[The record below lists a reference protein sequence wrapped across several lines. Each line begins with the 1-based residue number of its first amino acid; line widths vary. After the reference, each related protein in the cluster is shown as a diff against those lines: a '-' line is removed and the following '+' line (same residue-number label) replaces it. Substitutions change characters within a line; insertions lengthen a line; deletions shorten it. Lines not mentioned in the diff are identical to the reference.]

1 MPAILVIENDDLEL
15 EFIRSVINEAIGKT
29 YSTLIARGGAQAIR
43 AARQNR
49 PELILLDVLLP
60 DMDGIDAIQEIR
72 RFLPRSCISIL
83 TASTDFYRAQ
93 KAIRLRVHDYM
104 LKPIKPRELRAV
116 LEQMAELAED
126 EAAANRRTS
135 AVPPEPEGGGEP
147 LFIREALQYIH
158 AHFEEKLNL
167 GDVAKRVYI
176 NTQYFSRVFKRETG
190 LTFTEY
196 LNDLRI
202 QAACRLLSSTSYP
215 AYRVAN
221 ECGFSDPSYF
231 NRVFLRYLEMTPQ
244 KYRRLYRD
252 SAECETPPPS
262 GGEDPLKK
270 VQGPEELS
278 NSDPQGPEIVP

>member
-15 EFIRSVINEAIGKT
+15 EFIRSVIHEAIGRT
-29 YSTLIARGGAQAIR
+29 YSILVARGGAQAVR
-43 AARQNR
+43 TARQNR

-72 RFLPRSCISIL
+72 RFLPGSCISIL

-93 KAIRLRVHDYM
+93 KAIRLRVYDYM
-104 LKPIKPRELRAV
+104 LKPIKPKDLKVV

-126 EAAANRRTS
+126 EAAANRRTP
-135 AVPPEPEGGGEP
+135 AVPAEPEGDGEEP

-158 AHFEEKLNL
+158 AHFEEKLSL
-167 GDVAKRVYI
+167 GDVARRVYI

-190 LTFTEY
+190 VTFTEY
-196 LNDLRI
+196 LNSLRI
-202 QAACRLLSSTSYP
+202 QAACRLLAATNYP

-231 NRVFLRYLEMTPQ
+231 NRVFLRYMEMTPQ

-252 SAECETPPPS
+252 SGES
-262 GGEDPLKK
+262 GGTVKK
-270 VQGPEELS
+270 VPGPSEKSNDDSHGPE
-278 NSDPQGPEIVP
+278 NIP

>member
-15 EFIRSVINEAIGKT
+15 EFIRSVIHEAIGRT
-29 YSTLIARGGAQAIR
+29 YSTLVARGGAQAVR

-93 KAIRLRVHDYM
+93 KAIRLRVYDYM
-104 LKPIKPRELRAV
+104 LKPIKPRELKAV
-116 LEQMAELAED
+116 LEQMAEVAED
-126 EAAANRRTS
+126 EAAANRRTP
-135 AVPPEPEGGGEP
+135 AAPAEQEGGGGEP

-190 LTFTEY
+190 ATFTEY
-196 LNDLRI
+196 LNSLRI
-202 QAACRLLSSTSYP
+202 QAACRLLSATNYP

-231 NRVFLRYLEMTPQ
+231 NRVFLRYMEMTPQ

-252 SAECETPPPS
+252 
-262 GGEDPLKK
+262 GGESGDK
-270 VQGPEELS
+270 VEKVPGPSEKS
-278 NSDPQGPEIVP
+278 NDGPQGPENIP

>member
-15 EFIRSVINEAIGKT
+15 EFIRSVIHEAIGRT
-29 YSTLIARGGAQAIR
+29 YSTLIARSGAQAVR

-60 DMDGIDAIQEIR
+60 DMDGIDAVQEIR
-72 RFLPRSCISIL
+72 RFLPGSCISIL

-104 LKPIKPRELRAV
+104 LKPIKPKELKAA
-116 LEQMAELAED
+116 LERMAELAEG
-126 EAAANRRTS
+126 ETAASRRES
-135 AVPPEPEGGGEP
+135 ALPPEPEGGGEP
-147 LFIREALQYIH
+147 LFIREAMRYIH

-176 NTQYFSRVFKRETG
+176 NSQYFSRVFKRETG

-196 LNDLRI
+196 LNHLRI
-202 QAACRLLSSTSYP
+202 QAACRLLASTSYP

-231 NRVFLRYLEMTPQ
+231 NRVFLRYMEMTPQ
-244 KYRRLYRD
+244 TYRRLHRD
-252 SAECETPPPS
+252 SGEWEEPSPS
-262 GGEDPLKK
+262 GGEDSDKK
-270 VQGPEELS
+270 VQGGAEKYNRDL
-278 NSDPQGPEIVP
+278 QGPEIVP

>member
-15 EFIRSVINEAIGKT
+15 EFIRSVIHEAIGKT
-29 YSTLIARGGAQAIR
+29 YSTLVARSGAQAVR
-43 AARQNR
+43 TARQNR

-60 DMDGIDAIQEIR
+60 DMDGIDTIQEIR
-72 RFLPRSCISIL
+72 RFLPGSCISIL

-93 KAIRLRVHDYM
+93 KAIRLRVYDYM
-104 LKPIKPRELRAV
+104 LKPIKPKELKMV
-116 LEQMAELAED
+116 LEQMAED
-126 EAAANRRTS
+126 EAAVYRRTP
-135 AVPPEPEGGGEP
+135 AAPAEPEGSGGEP

-190 LTFTEY
+190 VTFTEY
-196 LNDLRI
+196 LNCLRI
-202 QAACRLLSSTSYP
+202 QAACRLLAATNYP

-231 NRVFLRYLEMTPQ
+231 NRVFLRYMEMTPQ
-244 KYRRLYRD
+244 KYRRLCRD
-252 SAECETPPPS
+252 SGESGDNIKKVPGPS
-262 GGEDPLKK
+262 GKSNDGPY
-270 VQGPEELS
+270 GPE
-278 NSDPQGPEIVP
+278 NIP